1 MKLEWSGE
9 RNPTGV
15 GGCPAPSSLPGGL
28 GSHAGAQAHP
38 ASATAP
44 GTHSALGPQ
53 REERAWT
60 GPAHPPELPGDKL
73 RPGRLSQGQT
83 AA

>member
-15 GGCPAPSSLPGGL
+15 GGCPTPSSLPGGL

-38 ASATAP
+38 ASAKAP
-44 GTHSALGPQ
+44 GDTLSSGSPERREKRGLGQ
-53 REERAWT
+53 D
-60 GPAHPPELPGDKL
+60 PPTL
-73 RPGRLSQGQT
+73 LS
-83 AA
+83 